1 MEPNFAPLPATLLP
15 AVAPLFSGW
24 QETLLYS
31 CLEGRMGHA
40 YAIGQPPFS
49 AAQMIVGDFCFFAG
63 VPNEALVRHF
73 PAQRTAP
80 LLMAART
87 PDWEGLIEA
96 AWPGC
101 EKFTRYAT
109 QKTTAGF
116 EHEKLLAYTQTLPA
130 GCRLVPIGEALYQAA
145 LLQPWS
151 RDLVSQFATYA
162 DYARDGLGVMALCD
176 GQPVSGA
183 SSYTSWSGGIEIEI
197 DTHPDYRRRGLARA
211 CGAQLMLNC
220 LARGGYPSWDA
231 HDLRSLSLAK
241 TLGYLPAEPY
251 VTYCVSP
258 A

>member
-1 MEPNFAPLPATLLP
+1 
-15 AVAPLFSGW
+15 
-24 QETLLYS
+24 
-31 CLEGRMGHA
+31 MGHA
-40 YAIGQPPFS
+40 YAKGEPPFR
-49 AAQMIVGDFCFFAG
+49 AAQIIVGDFCFFAG
-63 VPNEALVRHF
+63 VPDIELAQHF

-80 LLMAART
+80 LLMSART
-87 PDWEGLIEA
+87 ADWEGLIET

-109 QKTTAGF
+109 QKTAAGF
-116 EHEKLLAYTQTLPA
+116 DRETLLAYTQALPA
-130 GCRLVPIGEALYQAA
+130 GCRLVPIDESFYQQAG
-145 LLQPWS
+145 LQPWS
-151 RDLVSQFATYA
+151 RDLASQFATYA

-251 VTYCVSP
+251 VTYCVSS

>member
-1 MEPNFAPLPATLLP
+1 MNPNFAPLPPALLP
-15 AVAPLFSGW
+15 AVAPLFDGW
-24 QETLLYS
+24 PETLLYS
-31 CLEGRMGHA
+31 CLEGRMGKA
-40 YAIGQPPFS
+40 YAIGQPPFA
-49 AAQMIVGDFCFFAG
+49 AAQIIVGDFCFFAG

-87 PDWEGLIEA
+87 AGWYPLIEA

-101 EKFTRYAT
+101 EKLTRYAT
-109 QKTTAGF
+109 QKTEAGF
-116 EHEKLLAYTQTLPA
+116 DRETLLAYTKVLPA
-130 GCRLVPIGEALYQAA
+130 GCRLVPIDEALYQQAA
-145 LLQPWS
+145 LQPWS

-197 DTHPDYRRRGLARA
+197 DTHPGYRRRGLARA

-231 HDLRSLSLAK
+231 HDLRSLSLAQS
-241 TLGYLPAEPY
+241 LGYLPAGPY
-251 VTYCVSP
+251 VTYCICP